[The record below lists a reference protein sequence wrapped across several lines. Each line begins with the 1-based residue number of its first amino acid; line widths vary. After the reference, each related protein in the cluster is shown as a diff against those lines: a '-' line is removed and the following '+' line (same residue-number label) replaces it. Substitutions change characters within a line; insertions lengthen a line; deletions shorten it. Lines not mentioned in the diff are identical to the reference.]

1 MVMTNET
8 HDAGLSSWVSTAN
21 AAETDFPIQNLPFGI
36 FRRHGDDEPFRGGVA
51 IGDQILDMAACV
63 AAELFDGVAAAAAAT
78 AAESSLNSLM
88 ALGPG
93 HWSALRLAVSRL
105 LRTGSPDQPAG
116 AAALVPMDEVEYAVP
131 SVIANYTDFYTS
143 LDHATNGGRLNRREP
158 PLFPNFKHMPVAY
171 HGRASSVTISGAP
184 CRRPWGQ
191 IVRPGADAP
200 TFEPVRMLDYE
211 IEIGA
216 YVGVGNPMG
225 YPIPLAE
232 ADQRVFGL
240 CLLND
245 WSARDIQGWE
255 MQPLGPFLSKS
266 FMTSVSP
273 WVVTMEALA
282 PFRVPA
288 ADRGA
293 DAPALAPYLDD
304 LSDRSDG
311 GIDVT
316 VEVSFLSEKMHAVGL
331 AADVRSR
338 SYFRKNYWTM
348 FQMLAHHASNGCNLE
363 TGDLYGSGTV
373 SGPVRDEMGCL
384 LELTD
389 RGASPFQLPN
399 GEDRTFLEDGDEVI
413 FRGRCARDRF
423 SSIGFGECRGRVAPA
438 HSG

>member
-1 MVMTNET
+1 
-8 HDAGLSSWVSTAN
+8 
-21 AAETDFPIQNLPFGI
+21 
-36 FRRHGDDEPFRGGVA
+36 
-51 IGDQILDMAACV
+51 
-63 AAELFDGVAAAAAAT
+63 
-78 AAESSLNSLM
+78 
-88 ALGPG
+88 
-93 HWSALRLAVSRL
+93 
-105 LRTGSPDQPAG
+105 
-116 AAALVPMDEVEYAVP
+116 
-131 SVIANYTDFYTS
+131 
-143 LDHATNGGRLNRREP
+143 
-158 PLFPNFKHMPVAY
+158 
-171 HGRASSVTISGAP
+171 
-184 CRRPWGQ
+184 
-191 IVRPGADAP
+191 
-200 TFEPVRMLDYE
+200 
-211 IEIGA
+211 
-216 YVGVGNPMG
+216 
-225 YPIPLAE
+225 
-232 ADQRVFGL
+232 
-240 CLLND
+240 
-245 WSARDIQGWE
+245 

-304 LSDRSDG
+304 PSDRSDG

-316 VEVSFLSEKMHAVGL
+316 VEVSFLSEKMHAAGL

-338 SYFRKNYWTM
+338 GYFRKNYWTI

-413 FRGRCARDRF
+413 FRGHCARNGF
-423 SSIGFGECRGRVAPA
+423 ASIGFGKCRGRVVPA
-438 HSG
+438 HSR